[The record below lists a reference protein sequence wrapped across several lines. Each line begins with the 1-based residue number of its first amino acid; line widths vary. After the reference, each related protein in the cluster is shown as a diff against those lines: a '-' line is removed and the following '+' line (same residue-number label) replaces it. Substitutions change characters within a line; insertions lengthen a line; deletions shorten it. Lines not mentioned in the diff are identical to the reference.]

1 MKNIIVILS
10 LVIIGLCSCKDEK
23 PGLLLVNESKYDF
36 VDEPLSLAKN
46 ALVGLIGAIPEDK
59 IPMPVSAGGDT
70 ISFQLDDLDG
80 DSLWDEIFFIVSC
93 KPNSIE
99 KIYFT
104 YIDKSAMPLFSKK
117 SNVQFIKAAR
127 PYEKITSGDRL
138 KSMYTE
144 TSSAAFYMEGPV
156 WENDHVAFRN
166 YFDARNG
173 MDIFGKKVNS
183 IVFGDTSLVHQD
195 YHQMQDWGMDIL
207 KVANSLGAG
216 AIAMGIKDSIYR
228 IDSAGRATY
237 RLISDGPLRAVI
249 QFDFKGWKV
258 ENRSYDI
265 MHKISIW
272 GGTSYYQSDVTVT
285 GLQGDEMLAT
295 GIVNLHSD
303 TLMVEEIN
311 ESVVIAAT
319 HDKQGF
325 LGEYLGMGI
334 LVNAADFIDTLTAP
348 EEGKGINQTYLMKLN
363 LKENIPVKFRFYSGW
378 EHQDAA
384 YADREK
390 FMDRLR
396 SDAEKMASPMGIKGM

>member
-1 MKNIIVILS
+1 MKNMLAILS
-10 LVIIGLCSCKDEK
+10 LVIIGLNSCKDEK
-23 PGLLLVNESKYDF
+23 PGLLLVNESKTDF
-36 VDEPLSLAKN
+36 LDEPVSLAKN

-59 IPMPVSAGGDT
+59 VPMPVSAGGDT

-99 KIYFT
+99 KIYFNFV
-104 YIDKSAMPLFSKK
+104 DKSAMPLFSKR
-117 SNVQFIKAAR
+117 SNVQFIKAAP
-127 PYEKITSGDRL
+127 PYEKITSGERL
-138 KSMYTE
+138 KSIDTE

-156 WENDHVAFRN
+156 WENDLVAFRN

-173 MDIFGKKVNS
+173 MDIFGKKVNRM
-183 IVFGDTSLVHQD
+183 VFGDTSLVHQD

-216 AIAMGIKDSIYR
+216 AIAMCIKDSIYR
-228 IDSAGRATY
+228 IDSADRATY
-237 RLISDGPLRAVI
+237 RLISEGPLRAVI
-249 QFDFKGWKV
+249 QFDFKGWRAT
-258 ENRSYDI
+258 NRSYDI
-265 MHKISIW
+265 THRISIW
-272 GGTSYYQSDVTVT
+272 GGTSCYQSDVTVT
-285 GLQGDEMLAT
+285 GLQGDETLVT

-303 TLMVEEIN
+303 SLMVEEMN

-319 HDKQGF
+319 HDEQGF

-334 LVNAADFIDTLTAP
+334 LVNAADYIDTLTAP
-348 EEGKGINQTYLMKLN
+348 EEGEGINQTYLLKLN

-378 EHQDAA
+378 EYQDPA

-390 FMDRLR
+390 FIDRLR
-396 SDAEKMASPMGIKGM
+396 SDAEKMASPLVVKGF